1 MLDFLF
7 LAVVFLLLMIFVMV
21 GVAFLTLL
29 ERRVLGYVHIRKG
42 PNKVGFVGILQPFRD
57 AIKLFTREQYFP
69 LVSNYLI
76 YYFSPI
82 FGFFLSLLVWL
93 LIPYLSG
100 FISFELGLLFFL
112 ACTRLGVYTVIIAG
126 WSSNSGY
133 SLLGGLR
140 ALAQTI
146 SYEVRLAFILLSFV
160 VLICRYNLVYFYSYQ
175 VYLWLIFISLPLSF
189 V

>member
-1 MLDFLF
+1 M
-7 LAVVFLLLMIFVMV
+7 
-21 GVAFLTLL
+21 
-29 ERRVLGYVHIRKG
+29 
-42 PNKVGFVGILQPFRD
+42 
-57 AIKLFTREQYFP
+57 EQYFP

-82 FGFFLSLLVWL
+82 FGFFLSLLFWL
-93 LIPYLSG
+93 LILYLSG
-100 FISFELGLLFFL
+100 FISFDLGLLFFL
-112 ACTRLGVYTVIIAG
+112 ACTRLGVYTVIIAA

-160 VLICRYNLVYFYSYQ
+160 VLVCRYNLAYFYLFLSLLVINFLFSSFV
-175 VYLWLIFISLPLSF
+175 VYLIYFLFSWN
-189 V
+189 